1 MPYRLP
7 ADRIILN
14 PPKFRKVFSTCRTVS
29 LLASPRCG
37 APAAPHTAFSE
48 TFSEAFSELFSE
60 AFSEGFSEAFQS
72 AFRRKVRVG
81 TFLASPPR
89 RDVDAQLGATQR
101 LQQIALTSNCM
112 YLGHSSLH
120 FGHSVGILGAP
131 MPNMHQNANAEGG
144 SSKSSN
150 SHRMLPL
157 GFLRVNG
164 QTCAQNRWLEH
175 PEYQF
180 PRLFTCKWCSTGQAR
195 AARVRTLYL
204 KLQAGVPRVQI
215 LCKTANPD
223 AYFDE
228 ISTRVRT
235 FGVPR
240 PKTANPD
247 AYFGEISNRVRTF
260 SPSRPK
266 TANPDVGH
274 LRVKT
279 R

>member
-1 MPYRLP
+1 MCYNPLRGLP
-7 ADRIILN
+7 LPLPPLREALAGRIAEN
-14 PPKFRKVFSTCRTVS
+14 TVKHDTLS
-29 LLASPRCG
+29 QICIKTP
-37 APAAPHTAFSE
+37 
-48 TFSEAFSELFSE
+48 
-60 AFSEGFSEAFQS
+60 
-72 AFRRKVRVG
+72 
-81 TFLASPPR
+81 
-89 RDVDAQLGATQR
+89 TQR
-101 LQQIALTSNCM
+101 
-112 YLGHSSLH
+112 G
-120 FGHSVGILGAP
+120 V
-131 MPNMHQNANAEGG
+131 

-180 PRLFTCKWCSTGQAR
+180 PRLFKCKWCSTGQAR
-195 AARVRTLYL
+195 AARVRTLYS

-260 SPSRPK
+260 GSSRPI
-266 TANPDVGH
+266 
-274 LRVKT
+274 LRRLSAKNYGPCFLF
-279 R
+279 

>member
-7 ADRIILN
+7 ADQIILN

-120 FGHSVGILGAP
+120 FGHRVGILDAP
-131 MPNMHQNANAEGG
+131 VPNMHQNANAEGG
-144 SSKSSN
+144 VLKVLQ
-150 SHRMLPL
+150 LP
-157 GFLRVNG
+157 
-164 QTCAQNRWLEH
+164 QNAST
-175 PEYQF
+175 
-180 PRLFTCKWCSTGQAR
+180 RLFTCKWPNLCSKSLAGASRVSISSAFYLQMVLNR
-195 AARVRTLYL
+195 AGSSSQGTNLVL
-204 KLQAGVPRVQI
+204 KIAGWGAQG
-215 LCKTANPD
+215 TNPMQNC
-223 AYFDE
+223 E
-228 ISTRVRT
+228 
-235 FGVPR
+235 P
-240 PKTANPD
+240 
-247 AYFGEISNRVRTF
+247 
-260 SPSRPK
+260 
-266 TANPDVGH
+266 
-274 LRVKT
+274 
-279 R
+279 